1 MRRACACGR
10 ASEDTIR
17 ADEQNRTEEPG
28 PTLLGQRVA
37 GGNAIKNG
45 GHSAGGAARMGR
57 AWVGGWEG
65 PRLCPAWT
73 LCGRPIRVCVSEVAV
88 AVPARPDVVLSPRG
102 NSPAGGRRTDGT
114 GRMEVPW
121 GARKRYLGT
130 SPMECLLL
138 VSYFRYLQYSSQMP
152 RQQLGG
158 GTGQCTCSVAHCCAA
173 PPPHLL
179 PPPPHTPP
187 RLRL

>member
-1 MRRACACGR
+1 MRARAGER
-10 ASEDTIR
+10 ARIR
-17 ADEQNRTEEPG
+17 YEQTSRIEQRSRAQRYWGSGWREGMRLKMAAIPPGGLPGWEE
-28 PTLLGQRVA
+28 
-37 GGNAIKNG
+37 
-45 GHSAGGAARMGR
+45 H
-57 AWVGGWEG
+57 GWEG

-88 AVPARPDVVLSPRG
+88 VGPARPDVFLSPRG

-121 GARKRYLGT
+121 GGWKRYLGT

-138 VSYFRYLQYSSQMP
+138 VPYFRYLQYSSQMP
-152 RQQLGG
+152 RRQLGG

-179 PPPPHTPP
+179 PPPPHDTPP